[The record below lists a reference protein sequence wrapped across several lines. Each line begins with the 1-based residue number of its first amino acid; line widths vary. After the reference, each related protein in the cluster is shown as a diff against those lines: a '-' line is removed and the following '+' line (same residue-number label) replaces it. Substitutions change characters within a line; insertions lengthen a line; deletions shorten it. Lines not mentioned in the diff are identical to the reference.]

1 MGLRFQNDVYMRLV
15 HLPMLCAACGGVAQS
30 KMLLSQLLSA
40 KHNQFVSLVG
50 SAPCSLLVPEVDMI
64 DGTWQHA
71 DVSSSWPCVPFPQ
84 LELGSW

>member
-1 MGLRFQNDVYMRLV
+1 MGLRFQNAVYTRLV

-50 SAPCSLLVPEVDMI
+50 SAPCSLLVPEVDMLTCHPH
-64 DGTWQHA
+64 GP
-71 DVSSSWPCVPFPQ
+71 VYLFLSSS
-84 LELGSW
+84 LDRGDD